1 MTAVDKQRRKM
12 AVENMY
18 KMYLKYYPAMKE
30 DIKAY
35 IEDKAKQGIYMK
47 DAG

>member
-1 MTAVDKQRRKM
+1 MTAVEKRKRAM
-12 AVENMY
+12 AVDNMY
-18 KMYLKYYPAMKE
+18 QLYLKYYPKMKD

-47 DAG
+47 DAV